1 MNERADDVLVYERPS
16 VEQLGA
22 AAVFAIAAVT
32 VLILLFTGGATAVVW
47 LPVGVAVV
55 SGAVALTVSSINV
68 ETSGGQIVV
77 HRIGEDQSM
86 RWVEVSSYY
95 LPRRSARVVLRATTG
110 PWGVLTLANGDDPRL
125 TMRLVSADGARV
137 DVPMRMRPTGGGPA
151 LGKLVQERIVKRIY
165 SPIRVAF
172 DRGDVIEFGPV
183 SLSTKSGL
191 VFKGIRV
198 APSEL
203 RAYSLLVRRGRL
215 VLGSGRLRRGDPS
228 VRWDRVPN
236 VDIFLSLFYELK
248 KTVPTPSW
256 A

>member
-1 MNERADDVLVYERPS
+1 LVNERADDVLVYERPS

-32 VLILLFTGGATAVVW
+32 VLILLFTGGATAV
-47 LPVGVAVV
+47 
-55 SGAVALTVSSINV
+55 
-68 ETSGGQIVV
+68 
-77 HRIGEDQSM
+77 IGEDQSM

-203 RAYSLLVRRGRL
+203 RAYSLLVHRGRL